1 MGFADSVLEPST
13 RLTSVGKTGLL
24 CFLYSFV
31 FSSPVFIQSRAQL
44 LKPLTPNN
52 NEYML
57 YGDQDPELDEFY
69 GVFRK
74 YWAEAEGHDGYMDP
88 EILEDTKGFKNGDEE
103 MEAGEGQGAETP
115 TPPQAASSVMPP
127 PPVPAKKDQTPTAEQ
142 RLMVQQRIQELKF
155 LSSIG
160 FSFGK
165 RKVFMFFQCSGC
177 VGMFFFSVSFVI
189 MMFS

>member
-127 PPVPAKKDQTPTAEQ
+127 PCSSQKRSDPNRRTALNGAAAHTGIEVSEFN
-142 RLMVQQRIQELKF
+142 R
-155 LSSIG
+155 
-160 FSFGK
+160 
-165 RKVFMFFQCSGC
+165 
-177 VGMFFFSVSFVI
+177 FFFWEEKGLHVFFNVRDA
-189 MMFS
+189 